1 MDEFN
6 PALAQPSGAPLLSP
20 SLKRLATVVRVLVVL
35 GALALLSVPVWLWS
49 SPEWLRADAM
59 STMGMAG
66 QPVTIDARALW
77 LNAAVSLPSLATGF
91 FLLWQLWRLFGEYA
105 RGHVFGRRALQHLR
119 RLALGVVVLGVLAPL
134 TRTASILML
143 TLGNA
148 PGQRQLLINISSD
161 DYMRVLFGAVLL
173 AIATVM
179 AEAVRVAEDHAGFV

>member
-1 MDEFN
+1 
-6 PALAQPSGAPLLSP
+6 
-20 SLKRLATVVRVLVVL
+20 VH
-35 GALALLSVPVWLWS
+35 
-49 SPEWLRADAM
+49 ADAM
-59 STMGMAG
+59 SAMGMAG
-66 QPVTIDARALW
+66 QPVTIDRRALW
-77 LNAAVSLPSLATGF
+77 LNAAVGLPGLATGF

-105 RGHVFGRRALQHLR
+105 HGQVFSRRALRHLR
-119 RLALGVVVLGVLAPL
+119 RLALGVVALGVLAPL
-134 TRTASILML
+134 TRTASILVL